1 MKSFKEFANEALNPI
16 VITFGDFNPPTIDHE
31 KLISYVANLAG
42 KYDYRIY
49 ASQTVDQNDNPLEYG
64 EKIKFMR
71 KMFPKYARNIILD
84 NNIKTIL
91 NAASKAFDDGYN
103 QFVVI
108 ANGDSSSELK
118 TLLTKYN
125 GVSGKH
131 GFYTFRYGIA
141 VKDFEEYDDSTI
153 SASKLRE
160 AAIKNDLQTFLS
172 GMPSS
177 FSSAIDLFNAVR
189 SGLNI
194 VENNVKIETSDIREK
209 YISGKIF
216 NVGDSVLCKRDGFA
230 YVILERFT
238 NYVLAESE
246 EGNKKKIFID
256 HLVENK
262 AYFAGLSKTTIRNRK
277 AHFAKQTKMDDDD
290 PNAYKEPPGNPR
302 AKTKTSVWTKKYH
315 DKYSESVLE
324 YGTDEA
330 DDKYRKDTPGQFV
343 ENSEKALEVKAKETG
358 ISYDIL
364 KQVFDRGMAAW
375 KTGHRPGATQH
386 QWGYARVN
394 SFIMGAEGTWGR
406 PIKNPTSGA
415 DSDLARKAIKS
426 GFTPK

>member
-16 VITFGDFNPPTIDHE
+16 VITFGDFNPPTIDDE
-31 KLISYVANLAG
+31 KLISYIANLAG

-49 ASQTVDQNDNPLEYG
+49 ASQSVDQNDNPLEYG

-103 QFVVI
+103 QLVVI
-108 ANGDSSSELK
+108 ADDDSSSELK

-141 VKDFEEYDDSTI
+141 VKDFEEYDDSDM

-160 AAIKNDLQTFLS
+160 AASKNDLQTFLS
-172 GMPSS
+172 GIPSS

-194 VENNVKIETSDIREK
+194 VENNTRIEISDMREK

-246 EGNKKKIFID
+246 EGDKKKIFID

-277 AHFAKQTKMDDDD
+277 AHFAKQTKMDDND

-324 YGTDEA
+324 FGTDET

-343 ENSEKALEVKAKETG
+343 ENSEKALETKSKETG

>member
-16 VITFGDFNPPTIDHE
+16 VITFGDFNPPTVDDE

-49 ASQTVDQNDNPLEYG
+49 ASQSVDQNDNPLEYG

-103 QFVVI
+103 QLVVI
-108 ANGDSSSELK
+108 ADDDSSSELK

-141 VKDFEEYDDSTI
+141 VKDFEEYDDSDM

-160 AAIKNDLQTFLS
+160 AASKNDLQTFLS
-172 GMPSS
+172 GIPSS

-194 VENNVKIETSDIREK
+194 VENNTRIEISDMREK

-246 EGNKKKIFID
+246 EGDKKKIFID

-277 AHFAKQTKMDDDD
+277 AHFAKQTKMDDND

-324 YGTDEA
+324 FGTDET

-343 ENSEKALEVKAKETG
+343 ENSEKALETKSKETG

>member
-1 MKSFKEFANEALNPI
+1 M
-16 VITFGDFNPPTIDHE
+16 TFG
-31 KLISYVANLAG
+31 
-42 KYDYRIY
+42 
-49 ASQTVDQNDNPLEYG
+49 
-64 EKIKFMR
+64 
-71 KMFPKYARNIILD
+71 
-84 NNIKTIL
+84 
-91 NAASKAFDDGYN
+91 
-103 QFVVI
+103 
-108 ANGDSSSELK
+108 
-118 TLLTKYN
+118 
-125 GVSGKH
+125 
-131 GFYTFRYGIA
+131 
-141 VKDFEEYDDSTI
+141 
-153 SASKLRE
+153 
-160 AAIKNDLQTFLS
+160 
-172 GMPSS
+172 
-177 FSSAIDLFNAVR
+177 
-189 SGLNI
+189 
-194 VENNVKIETSDIREK
+194 
-209 YISGKIF
+209 
-216 NVGDSVLCKRDGFA
+216 
-230 YVILERFT
+230 
-238 NYVLAESE
+238 
-246 EGNKKKIFID
+246 KIFID

-277 AHFAKQTKMDDDD
+277 AHFAKQTKMDDND
-290 PNAYKEPPGNPR
+290 PDAYKEPPGNPR

-324 YGTDEA
+324 FGTDET

-343 ENSEKALEVKAKETG
+343 ENSEKALETKSKETG